1 MKLLHLS
8 DLHLGLRLY
17 DCSMNEDQEY
27 ILKKILSVADD
38 EGPDG
43 VIIAG
48 DVFDTSMP
56 TVEALRIFDDF
67 LVALSERGI
76 QVFVISGNHDSGA
89 RISFGSRLMNES
101 GVHIAGSYSGQVRP
115 VTLEDE
121 YGPVDFWLLPFVKP
135 ASVRAAFPEAEI
147 GTWTDALRTA
157 VEHMDRDVS
166 RRNVL
171 VSHQFVT
178 GSQRSD
184 SEEISVGGAD
194 NVDASV
200 FNGFDYVALG
210 HLHSP
215 QNCGSE
221 RVRYCGTPLKYSF
234 SEADDT
240 KSVTVVELGAKGNL
254 TVRAVELTPLH
265 EMCQLR
271 GTYDELTARSYYG
284 GTSLP
289 EDYVHIT
296 LTDEEDVFDALG
308 KLRLIYHNLLR
319 LDYDNARTRSAG
331 TVGAAENVREKLP
344 EELFAELYEKQNGQP
359 MSEIQAEFIKNVLN
373 AIKEGDQ

>member
-17 DCSMNEDQEY
+17 DCSMIENQEY
-27 ILKKILSVADD
+27 ILKQILSVADD

-48 DVFDTSMP
+48 DVFDTAMP
-56 TVEALRIFDDF
+56 TVEALRVFDDF
-67 LVALSERGI
+67 LVALADRGI
-76 QVFVISGNHDSGA
+76 EVLVISGNHDSGA

-157 VEHMDRDVS
+157 VEHMDLDVS

-178 GSQRSD
+178 GSRRSD

-234 SEADDT
+234 SEANDT
-240 KSVTVVELGAKGNL
+240 KSVTVVELGAKENL
-254 TVRAVELTPLH
+254 TVRAVELTPPH

-271 GTYDELTARSYYG
+271 GTYDELTARSYYS

-331 TVGAAENVREKLP
+331 TAGAAENVREKLP

-359 MSEIQAEFIKNVLN
+359 MSEIQAEFIKNLLN
-373 AIKEGDQ
+373 AIKEGEQ

>member
-1 MKLLHLS
+1 M
-8 DLHLGLRLY
+8 
-17 DCSMNEDQEY
+17 
-27 ILKKILSVADD
+27 
-38 EGPDG
+38 
-43 VIIAG
+43 
-48 DVFDTSMP
+48 
-56 TVEALRIFDDF
+56 EALRVFDDF
-67 LVALSERGI
+67 LVALVRRGI

-89 RISFGSRLMNES
+89 RIAFGSRLMDGS
-101 GVHIAGSYSGQVRP
+101 GVHIAGGYGGQVRP

-121 YGPVDFWLLPFVKP
+121 FGPADFWLLPFVKP
-135 ASVRAAFPEAEI
+135 ASVRAVFPEAEI
-147 GTWTDALRTA
+147 NTWTDALRTA
-157 VEHMDRDVS
+157 VEHMDLDTS

-178 GSQRSD
+178 GSKRSE
-184 SEEISVGGAD
+184 SEEVNVGGAD
-194 NVDASV
+194 NVDAGV
-200 FNGFDYVALG
+200 FDAFDYVALG

-254 TVRAVELTPLH
+254 IVRTVEITPRH
-265 EMCQLR
+265 EMRELR
-271 GTYDELTARSYYG
+271 GTYNELTALSYYY

-319 LDYDNARTRSAG
+319 LDYDNARTRSTG
-331 TVGAAENVREKLP
+331 YVGAVENVRERQP

-359 MSEIQAEFIKNVLN
+359 MSEIQTEFVKNMLN
-373 AIKEGDQ
+373 AIKEGEQ

>member
-17 DCSMNEDQEY
+17 DCPMIEDQEY
-27 ILKKILSVADD
+27 ILKKILAVADA
-38 EGPDG
+38 EKPDG
-43 VIIAG
+43 VLIAG
-48 DVFDTSMP
+48 DIFDTAMP
-56 TVEALRIFDDF
+56 PVEALRVFDDF
-67 LVALSERGI
+67 LVALADRGI
-76 QVFVISGNHDSGA
+76 EVFVISGNHDSGA
-89 RISFGSRLMNES
+89 RISFGSRLMDGS
-101 GVHIAGSYSGQVRP
+101 GVHIAGGYSGQVRA

-121 YGPVDFWLLPFVKP
+121 FGPVDLWLLPFVKP
-135 ASVRAAFPEAEI
+135 AYVQAAFPEARI
-147 GTWTDALRTA
+147 DTWTDALRTA
-157 VEHMDRDVS
+157 VEHMGLDTS
-166 RRNVL
+166 RRNIL

-178 GSQRSD
+178 GSRRSD
-184 SEEISVGGAD
+184 SEEVSVGGAD

-200 FNGFDYVALG
+200 FDGFDYVALG

-240 KSVTVVELGAKGNL
+240 KSVTVVELGAKGEL
-254 TVRAVELTPLH
+254 AARIVELAPRH
-265 EMCQLR
+265 EMRELR
-271 GTYDELTARSYYG
+271 GTYNELTALSYYN

-296 LTDEEDVFDALG
+296 LTDEEDIFDALG

-319 LDYDNARTRSAG
+319 LDYDNVRTRSVG
-331 TVGAAENVREKLP
+331 FVGAAENVREKRP

-359 MSEIQAEFIKNVLN
+359 MSEIQTEFVKNVLN
-373 AIKEGDQ
+373 AIREGEQ

>member
-17 DCSMNEDQEY
+17 DCPMIEDQEY
-27 ILKKILSVADD
+27 ILKKILAVADA
-38 EGPDG
+38 EKPDG
-43 VIIAG
+43 VLIAG
-48 DVFDTSMP
+48 DIFDTAMP
-56 TVEALRIFDDF
+56 PVEALRVFDDF
-67 LVALSERGI
+67 LVALADRGI
-76 QVFVISGNHDSGA
+76 EVFVISGNHDSGA
-89 RISFGSRLMNES
+89 RISFGSRLMDGS
-101 GVHIAGSYSGQVRP
+101 GVHVAGGYSGQVRP

-121 YGPVDFWLLPFVKP
+121 FGPVDLWLLPFVKP
-135 ASVRAAFPEAEI
+135 AYVQAAFPEARI
-147 GTWTDALRTA
+147 DTWTDALRTA
-157 VEHMDRDVS
+157 VEHMGLDTS
-166 RRNVL
+166 RRNIL

-178 GSQRSD
+178 GSRRSD
-184 SEEISVGGAD
+184 SEEVSVGGAD

-200 FNGFDYVALG
+200 FDGFDYVALG

-240 KSVTVVELGAKGNL
+240 KSVTVVELGAKGEL
-254 TVRAVELTPLH
+254 AARIVELAPRH
-265 EMCQLR
+265 EMRELR
-271 GTYDELTARSYYG
+271 GTYNELTALSYYN

-296 LTDEEDVFDALG
+296 LTDEEDIFDALG

-319 LDYDNARTRSAG
+319 LDYDNVRTRSVG
-331 TVGAAENVREKLP
+331 FVGAAENVREKRP

-359 MSEIQAEFIKNVLN
+359 MSEIQTEFVKKVLN
-373 AIKEGDQ
+373 AIREGEQ